1 MKSLALFLFSGAL
14 ALAYS
19 PAQAQRTPSE
29 ATTAEQRLVED
40 IGTDRLPT
48 SLLPATGTTVRNA
61 LTLLQS
67 GTGNNATLDQRTPS
81 TAAASQAY
89 IMQVGTANVLGL
101 LQNGGGN
108 SAYMAQEGSGN
119 RANLTQQGQGNSST
133 ITQKGTNN
141 RLDELVIGD
150 SNKMNVYQDGNYNKV
165 NSEIREDGR
174 KYTIS
179 QLGNGNT
186 LTQLETSSPAKGYGV
201 EMRGNGIN
209 LIIEQGKVR

>member
-1 MKSLALFLFSGAL
+1 MKSLALFLLSGAMVL
-14 ALAYS
+14 AHT

-29 ATTAEQRLVED
+29 AATAEQRLVED

-48 SLLPATGTTVRNA
+48 TLLPAAGNDVRNT

-67 GTGNNATLDQRTPS
+67 GAGNNATLDQRTPA

-89 IMQVGTANVLGL
+89 ITQVGTANALGL

-108 SAYMAQEGSGN
+108 SAYMAQEGNGN

-141 RLDELVIGD
+141 RLDELIIGD
-150 SNKMNVYQDGNYNKV
+150 SNKMNVYQDGNNNKV

-179 QLGNGNT
+179 QQGNGNT
-186 LTQLETSSPAKGYGV
+186 LTQLETSSQVKGYGV

-209 LIIEQGKVR
+209 LIIEQSKVR